1 MKNFLFAF
9 GLLFVLNTFGQRA
22 AFVDTDKILEQIP
35 AYRTAQEKLNNLA
48 NQYKEEI
55 HNMQKQLDK
64 MMYTYQADKIL
75 LTPEMKD
82 KREAEIELKKK
93 ELEQLKMRRF
103 GENGDLFKERQK
115 LIKPIQ
121 DQVYEAIKEVADR
134 GNYTLIIDIA
144 DNPSVLYYDEKYDKT
159 EDVLKKLGYL

>member
-9 GLLFVLNTFGQRA
+9 GLLFVLNSFGQRA

-48 NQYKEEI
+48 NQYKDEI
-55 HNMQKQLDK
+55 QNMQKQLDK

-82 KREAEIELKKK
+82 KREAEIEVKKK
-93 ELEQLKMRRF
+93 ELEQLKMKRF

>member
-1 MKNFLFAF
+1 MKNVLLLF
-9 GLLFVLNTFGQRA
+9 GLLFVLNVNAQRA

-35 AYRTAQEKLNNLA
+35 AYRTAQEQLDNLA
-48 NQYKEEI
+48 NQYRDEI
-55 HNMQKQLDK
+55 KNMQKQLDK
-64 MMYTYQADKIL
+64 MMYTFKADKIL
-75 LTPEMKD
+75 LTPEMRD
-82 KREAEIELKKK
+82 KREAEIEEQRKALDKLKR
-93 ELEQLKMRRF
+93 QRF

-121 DQVYEAIKEVADR
+121 DKVYEAIKEVADR